1 MSPVPEQ
8 KPMMPAVYPRPSPMS
23 SMYLYCAF
31 QSSEEFSALE
41 TSFIAI
47 SFFAGAERS
56 PAARAVALFA
66 ARGAGAAVESAGV
79 VITRAA
85 TEAAPSA
92 PMRTGRN
99 FLLMGE
105 SLSAGRPWGSTAF
118 GMADEARNSAAFRTS
133 PSGLRVVLRRSATVA
148 KGHGLHKRW

>member
-1 MSPVPEQ
+1 
-8 KPMMPAVYPRPSPMS
+8 MS

-56 PAARAVALFA
+56 PAARAVALLA

-99 FLLMGE
+99 FLLMGKPFPR
-105 SLSAGRPWGSTAF
+105 GRPWGSTAF
-118 GMADEARNSAAFRTS
+118 SEMTLWAWRTR
-133 PSGLRVVLRRSATVA
+133 PGIRRSACRRLPDIGWCCGVA
-148 KGHGLHKRW
+148 PRYRRVTGFTRGG

>member
-1 MSPVPEQ
+1 
-8 KPMMPAVYPRPSPMS
+8 MS

-56 PAARAVALFA
+56 PTASAVALGA
-66 ARGAGAAVESAGV
+66 ANGAGAAEESAGV

-92 PMRTGRN
+92 PTRTGRN
-99 FLLMGE
+99 FLLMETLFAELAVGE
-105 SLSAGRPWGSTAF
+105 HGVSGDSGG
-118 GMADEARNSAAFRTS
+118 AA
-133 PSGLRVVLRRSATVA
+133 A
-148 KGHGLHKRW
+148 

>member
-8 KPMMPAVYPRPSPMS
+8 NPMMPAVYPRPSPMS
-23 SMYLYCAF
+23 SMYLYWAF

-47 SFFAGAERS
+47 SFFAGADRS
-56 PAARAVALFA
+56 PTARAVALVALFA
-66 ARGAGAAVESAGV
+66 ARGAGAAEESAGV

-92 PMRTGRN
+92 PMTAGRN
-99 FLLMGE
+99 FLLMG
-105 SLSAGRPWGSTAF
+105 GDPFRGVRRGGS
-118 GMADEARNSAAFRTS
+118 R
-133 PSGLRVVLRRSATVA
+133 
-148 KGHGLHKRW
+148 

>member
-1 MSPVPEQ
+1 
-8 KPMMPAVYPRPSPMS
+8 MS

-56 PAARAVALFA
+56 PTASAVALGA
-66 ARGAGAAVESAGV
+66 ANGAGAAEESAGV

-92 PMRTGRN
+92 PTRTGRN
-99 FLLMGE
+99 FLLMGKPFPRGAPWGIT
-105 SLSAGRPWGSTAF
+105 AGRERVG
-118 GMADEARNSAAFRTS
+118 GAA
-133 PSGLRVVLRRSATVA
+133 A
-148 KGHGLHKRW
+148 

>member
-8 KPMMPAVYPRPSPMS
+8 NPMMPAVYPRPSPMS

-31 QSSEEFSALE
+31 QSSDEFSALE

-56 PAARAVALFA
+56 PVASTDALFA
-66 ARGAGAAVESAGV
+66 VSGSGAAEENAGV

-85 TEAAPSA
+85 TEAAPSV

-99 FLLMGE
+99 FLLMGRKPFPRD
-105 SLSAGRPWGSTAF
+105 A
-118 GMADEARNSAAFRTS
+118 
-133 PSGLRVVLRRSATVA
+133 PSM
-148 KGHGLHKRW
+148 HGGYGQIGWSCGV